1 VIARLEGTLL
11 RDGEHVVVDCGGVG
25 YEVTCSAYTLAA
37 LPASGERV
45 MLRVFTQVRETEIA
59 LFGFIDQQERGLFDL
74 LITVKNVGPST
85 AITILSGSSP
95 RDIASLIARE
105 DVPGLTRIKG
115 IGKKTAELLVVELR
129 DKCELLLLSWNATA
143 DGGVRP
149 VGLPAG
155 AAGAAGVAGAG
166 RPRSGLALRNPLLAE
181 VMTALVTMGW
191 RPAEAEQAVSDLQV
205 GDSASLE
212 SLLRQALRNM
222 PR

>member
-1 VIARLEGTLL
+1 MIARLEGMLV
-11 RDGEHVVVDCGGVG
+11 RDGEHVVIDCGGVG
-25 YEVTCSAYTLAA
+25 YGVTCSAYTLAA
-37 LPASGERV
+37 LPANGERV
-45 MLRVFTQVRETEIA
+45 ALRVFTQVRETEIA
-59 LFGFIDQQERGLFDL
+59 LFGFVDEQERGLFDL

-85 AITILSGSSP
+85 AIAILSGSTP
-95 RDIASLIARE
+95 RDIASLIARA
-105 DVPGLTRIKG
+105 DVAGLIRIKG

-129 DKCELLLLSWNATA
+129 DKCEVLLLSWNATA
-143 DGGVRP
+143 EGGIRP
-149 VGLPAG
+149 AAIPAG
-155 AAGAAGVAGAG
+155 AA
-166 RPRSGLALRNPLLAE
+166 RPRTGPALRNPLLAE

>member
-1 VIARLEGTLL
+1 VIARLEGTLV
-11 RDGEHVVVDCGGVG
+11 RDGEQVMVDCGGVG

-37 LPASGERV
+37 LPGSGERV
-45 MLRVFTQVRETEIA
+45 VLRVFTQVRETEIA

-85 AITILSGSSP
+85 AIAILSGATP
-95 RDIASLIARE
+95 RDIATLIARE

-129 DKCELLLLSWNATA
+129 DKCEVLLLSWNAE
-143 DGGVRP
+143 GGVRP
-149 VGLPAG
+149 VAVPAG
-155 AAGAAGVAGAG
+155 AA
-166 RPRSGLALRNPLLAE
+166 RPRPGPALRSPLLGE
-181 VMTALVTMGW
+181 VATALVALGW
-191 RPAEAEQAVSDLQV
+191 RQVEAEQAVSGMQV
-205 GDSASLE
+205 DDSASLE

>member
-11 RDGEHVVVDCGGVG
+11 RDDEHVVIDCGGVG
-25 YEVTCSAYTLAA
+25 YEVTCSGYTLAA

-45 MLRVFTQVRETEIA
+45 VLRVFTQVRETEIA
-59 LFGFIDQQERGLFDL
+59 LFGFVDQQERSLFDL

-85 AITILSGSSP
+85 AIAILSGSSP

-105 DVPGLTRIKG
+105 DVAGLTRIKG

-129 DKCELLLLSWNATA
+129 DKCEVLVLSWNAE
-143 DGGVRP
+143 GGVRP
-149 VGLPAG
+149 VAVPAG
-155 AAGAAGVAGAG
+155 AVRA
-166 RPRSGLALRNPLLAE
+166 RSGPALRSPLLAE
-181 VMTALVTMGW
+181 VITALVTMGW
-191 RPAEAEQAVSDLQV
+191 RQAEAEQAVSDLQV